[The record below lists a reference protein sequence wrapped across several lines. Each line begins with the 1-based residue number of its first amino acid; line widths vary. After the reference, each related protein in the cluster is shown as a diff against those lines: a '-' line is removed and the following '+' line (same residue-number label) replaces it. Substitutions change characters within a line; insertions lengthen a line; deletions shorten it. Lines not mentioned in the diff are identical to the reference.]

1 MASYGPSRPPFS
13 IWPPYWRNQC
23 RIVGKIFKLPT
34 ILTLMWMKGDASVF
48 KINYN
53 TVFV

>member
-23 RIVGKIFKLPT
+23 CIVGKLPT
-34 ILTLMWMKGDASVF
+34 ILTLMWMKGEALVF